1 MTDEPL
7 QPDAVPHDAAQP
19 DEAGPTPPDAN
30 GQPQPADELAR
41 LRDELAAVRNELAAV
56 RSELAAARDQALRA
70 TADLKNYQNRTRR
83 EREEERKFAELA
95 LICDLLPVL
104 DNVQRAIAAAQNQA
118 DANSLLE
125 GFRLVAQ
132 QLDAIL
138 ARHHCAPID
147 ALGQPLDPHR
157 HAAMMQQPTADYPPG
172 TVMEVVQQG
181 YLLHDR
187 VIRPAQVIVAQA
199 PPSPESQQ

>member
-1 MTDEPL
+1 MTQEHPESNATPAPEAAE
-7 QPDAVPHDAAQP
+7 QPDVQP
-19 DEAGPTPPDAN
+19 DQVPDSEAN
-30 GQPQPADELAR
+30 GQHEAVDELAR
-41 LRDELAAVRNELAAV
+41 LREELAE
-56 RSELAAARDQALRA
+56 ARDQALRA

-83 EREEERKFAELA
+83 EREEERRFAELA

-104 DNVQRAIAAAQNQA
+104 DNVQRAIAAAQNRA
-118 DANSLLE
+118 DAGSLLE

-132 QLDAIL
+132 QLQAVL
-138 ARHHCAPID
+138 ARHHCLPIE

-157 HAAMMQQPTADYPPG
+157 HAAMMQQPTKDYPPG

-181 YLLHDR
+181 YTLHDR

-199 PPSPESQQ
+199 PAEPESTESTKT

>member
-1 MTDEPL
+1 MTDEQIEPS
-7 QPDAVPHDAAQP
+7 AAP
-19 DEAGPTPPDAN
+19 APKTAELSEGAAAAASAAN
-30 GQPQPADELAR
+30 GQQQAVEELAR
-41 LRDELAAVRNELAAV
+41 LRD
-56 RSELAAARDQALRA
+56 ELAAARDQALRA

-83 EREEERKFAELA
+83 EREEERRFAELN

-104 DNVQRAIAAAQNQA
+104 DNVQRAIVAAEKDA
-118 DANSLLE
+118 DAASLLE

-132 QLDAIL
+132 QLEAVL
-138 ARHHCAPID
+138 ARHHCRPIE

-157 HAAMMQQPTADYPPG
+157 HAAMMQRPSADHPPG
-172 TVMEVVQQG
+172 TVIEVVQQG

-199 PPSPESQQ
+199 PAEPESKQ